1 MLSIKTIDRIVN
13 EQAGILPESVLER
26 LKEALME
33 HSKKLT
39 HAKAKKIVSKILAR
53 FDEVQVDPGEAV
65 GTVAAQSI
73 GEPGTQ
79 MTLNTF
85 HYAGVSE
92 VNVTLGLPRM
102 IEIVDAR
109 REPSTPMMTVY
120 LKEEYSEDEAVAT
133 KVARSIG
140 RVILDDVSRKV
151 DVDVLENAM
160 TIELDRARMTE
171 LDLDPEEIVAATKS
185 ITKVEE
191 ATFENNILTYRFKD
205 VNLKDIRRVTD
216 RIRKKRLRGLKNI
229 NRVIVKME
237 TDEYVIYTEGS
248 NLRDVL
254 VIPEIDFTRTSTNSI
269 VEIEDVLGLEAARL
283 AIIQE
288 MIQTLEKGGLEVD
301 MRHIMLVADMMTCDG
316 KVKQIG
322 RHGVS
327 GSKVSVLAR
336 ASFEITTKHL
346 IESSERGE
354 VDRLEGIIENVI
366 IGQPIPLGTGMV
378 KLSMKGD

>member
-1 MLSIKTIDRIVN
+1 MLSRKSIDKIVE
-13 EQAGILPESVLER
+13 EQAGMLPESIVER
-26 LKEALME
+26 LRKALMDR
-33 HSKKLT
+33 SAKLT
-39 HAKAKKIVSKILAR
+39 LAGANKLVSRVVSK
-53 FDEVQVDPGEAV
+53 FEEVQVDPGEAV

-120 LKEEYSEDEAVAT
+120 LRKEFAPDEAVAT
-133 KVARSIG
+133 RVARSIG
-140 RVILDDVSRKV
+140 RVNLDDVSRKV
-151 DVDVLENAM
+151 DLDVLENSMA
-160 TIELDRARMTE
+160 IELDRARMAE
-171 LDLDPEEIVAATKS
+171 LGLTPEEIVATTKGIS
-185 ITKVEE
+185 KVESVS
-191 ATFENNILTYRFKD
+191 FENNVVTYKFKD
-205 VNLKDIRRVTD
+205 VTFKDIRRVTD

-229 NRVIVKME
+229 NRVIVKRE
-237 TDEYVIYTEGS
+237 GDEYVIYTEGS
-248 NLRDVL
+248 NLTDVL
-254 VIPEIDFTRTSTNSI
+254 IIPEVDFRRTTTNSV
-269 VEIEDVLGLEAARL
+269 VEIEEVLGLEAARA
-283 AIIQE
+283 AIVQE
-288 MIQTLEKGGLEVD
+288 MAKTLEKGGLEVD
-301 MRHIMLVADMMTCDG
+301 LRHVMLVSDMMTCDAR
-316 KVKQIG
+316 VKQIG

-327 GSKVSVLAR
+327 GSKASVLAR

-346 IESSERGE
+346 LESSARGE

-378 KLSMKGD
+378 KLSMKEG

>member
-1 MLSIKTIDRIVN
+1 MLSKKTIDRIVN

-26 LKEALME
+26 LKEALVE

-39 HAKAKKIVSKILAR
+39 LAKAKKIVSKILAR

-237 TDEYVIYTEGS
+237 TDEHVIYTEGS

-346 IESSERGE
+346 IESSEKGE